1 MPGPLHDDEDCRA
14 FADNL
19 RKMRNKWGWSASEL
33 GARSSYSGSVIANI
47 ETYQRPPTQD

>member
-19 RKMRNKWGWSASEL
+19 RKMRNKWGRVSRVS
-33 GARSSYSGSVIANI
+33 
-47 ETYQRPPTQD
+47 